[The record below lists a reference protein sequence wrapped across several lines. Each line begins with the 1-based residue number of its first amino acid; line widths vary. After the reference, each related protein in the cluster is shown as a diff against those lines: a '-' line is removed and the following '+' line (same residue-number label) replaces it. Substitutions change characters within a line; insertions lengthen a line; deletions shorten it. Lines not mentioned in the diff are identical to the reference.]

1 MFPKS
6 RLLTFVVGRCNI
18 MNNNPGGRVF
28 MAGVQKSLRL
38 PAETMKEIEQM
49 AKETGQD
56 FSNVTKDLL
65 REAIKMRRCPGI
77 LFAEG
82 TSGRRAR
89 VPGTGIE
96 VWEVIASY
104 KSVKKDLKRL
114 QKTYHWLSREQLKA
128 ALGYYMAYP
137 QEIDQ
142 LIEQNER
149 WNEERVRDRYPF
161 TRSAS

>member
-1 MFPKS
+1 M
-6 RLLTFVVGRCNI
+6 I
-18 MNNNPGGRVF
+18 NNNLTGRVF
-28 MAGVQKSLRL
+28 MPGVQKSLRL
-38 PAETMKEIEQM
+38 PAKTLKEIEQM

-65 REAIKMRRCPGI
+65 QEAIKMRRCPGI

-89 VPGTGIE
+89 VAGTGIE
-96 VWEVIASY
+96 VWEVIATF
-104 KSVKKDLKRL
+104 KSVKEDLKKL
-114 QKTYHWLSREQLKA
+114 QKAYHWLSREQLKA

>member
-1 MFPKS
+1 
-6 RLLTFVVGRCNI
+6 
-18 MNNNPGGRVF
+18 
-28 MAGVQKSLRL
+28 MAGVQKSIRL
-38 PAETMKEIEQM
+38 PAETMKEIEEM

-65 REAIKMRRCPGI
+65 QEAIKMRRCPGI

-89 VPGTGIE
+89 VAGTGIE
-96 VWEVIASY
+96 VWEVIATY
-104 KSVKKDLKRL
+104 RSVKKDLKRL
-114 QKTYHWLSREQLKA
+114 QKAFHWLSREQLKA

-142 LIEQNER
+142 LIEKNER
-149 WNEERVRDRYPF
+149 WNEGRVRDRYPF
-161 TRSAS
+161 ARVAS